1 MWIRH
6 VASCFRIT
14 TKHWRSTTNLWRAKG
29 WFFFVFILV
38 ETIKAIWINSVA
50 HTLSNTLS
58 DATSTSRSGCV
69 NSCNQWIR
77 PTWNNISKF
86 LRIINSTKHR
96 RTNFYFNWLHLR
108 NHITISWLVQLDSV
122 DSYAFSRFVRLISW
136 FIFVHFYLLVKFKI
150 KFKFD

>member
-1 MWIRH
+1 MLLLVRH

-14 TKHWRSTTNLWRAKG
+14 TKYWRSATDLWRTKG
-29 WFFFVFILV
+29 WFLFVFILV

-69 NSCNQWIR
+69 NSCSQWIR
-77 PTWNNISKF
+77 PTRNNISKL

-96 RTNFYFNWLHLR
+96 RTNFDFDWFHFR
-108 NHITISWLVQLDSV
+108 NYIIILWWVQFDSIDNNFRGSWI
-122 DSYAFSRFVRLISW
+122 VRLISW

-150 KFKFD
+150 KV